1 MVKNSLGHKYHY
13 ALADYL
19 QRSARHIASK
29 TDVDQAYAVGK
40 GAVEKAL
47 EGKGGI
53 MVTIERGTGKKYSWS
68 LGEAPL
74 SKIANV
80 EKKMPRSFITKDGF
94 GITEKAREYFQP
106 LIQGEDYPPYKN
118 GVPQY
123 AKLKNIL
130 IEKKLEEDFK
140 G

>member
-1 MVKNSLGHKYHY
+1 
-13 ALADYL
+13 
-19 QRSARHIASK
+19 
-29 TDVDQAYAVGK
+29 VGK